1 MINSIRQMIA
11 AAVLATAAGSMAFAQ
26 GQGEGPA
33 PMMGHGMM
41 GGGMGPGMMDWGMP
55 CKMGPGMHGMMG
67 PGMMMGNGPM
77 MEGRLAYLKA
87 ELGISEAQTEAWNG
101 YVSAVKARASTTQ
114 STHAAMMQAMQSGN
128 AVERLQAHIR
138 AMEGKVE
145 TLKALS
151 PATEALYK
159 VLNDEQ
165 KKKADLL
172 LGAGCCMI

>member
-1 MINSIRQMIA
+1 MINAIRRTIV
-11 AAVLATAAGSMAFAQ
+11 AAVLPTAAGSMACAQ
-26 GQGEGPA
+26 DQAEQPP

-41 GGGMGPGMMDWGMP
+41 RGMGPGMMGGGMR
-55 CKMGPGMHGMMG
+55 GMMG

-101 YVSAVKARASTTQ
+101 YVSAVKARASAKQ
-114 STHAAMMQAMQSGN
+114 SSHAAMMQAMQSGK
-128 AVERLQAHIR
+128 AMERLQAHIQ
-138 AMEGKVE
+138 AMESMVE
-145 TLKALS
+145 SLKALS
-151 PATEALYK
+151 TPTEALYK

-172 LGAGCCMI
+172 LGAGCCMM